1 MSMKSDQDLLLLERF
16 SFDEIISG
24 TLQWRIRNKLFFFMA
39 KCDILYINVPKDV
52 TLSYSHP
59 PTHMKSPFQTS
70 IQVHSGFKMGC
81 LFSMVVVTKL
91 PYMEIGPNYHRED
104 APHFSNLLWTKS
116 YEYESLSWQIKG
128 NLKISFEDIQNLKN
142 ISSWILLESIN
153 STLILQ
159 FLFGSFGSKD
169 VGPYKDLII
178 PQIPAFLIGKPR
190 CVWKL

>member
-70 IQVHSGFKMGC
+70 IQVHFCIQFIPVLKWGASSRWSSSLNCHIRKSG
-81 LFSMVVVTKL
+81 
-91 PYMEIGPNYHRED
+91 
-104 APHFSNLLWTKS
+104 
-116 YEYESLSWQIKG
+116 QI
-128 NLKISFEDIQNLKN
+128 
-142 ISSWILLESIN
+142 
-153 STLILQ
+153 T
-159 FLFGSFGSKD
+159 
-169 VGPYKDLII
+169 
-178 PQIPAFLIGKPR
+178 IGKTHPTLVTS
-190 CVWKL
+190 CELNSMSMKVFLGKLKGI

>member
-70 IQVHSGFKMGC
+70 IQVHFCVQFIPVLKWGASSRWSSS
-81 LFSMVVVTKL
+81 L
-91 PYMEIGPNYHRED
+91 D
-104 APHFSNLLWTKS
+104 APHFSNLLWTKF
-116 YEYESLSWQIKG
+116 YGYESLSWQIKG

-169 VGPYKDLII
+169 VGPYKDLTI